1 MKLEGIFVLYQ
12 DTGILAPIKVDA
24 FIERLKNRSDFKK
37 LESKNPGW
45 KLVVIPAP
53 QQMTE
58 LASINL
64 TTKGVIVFYINI
76 GSRSPSAAESFI
88 EKIRKEHSWL
98 SDLPQSTMFIPIRN
112 QNTYVDYLNLE
123 EESNVTSKNH
133 RT

>member
-1 MKLEGIFVLYQ
+1 MIEGIFVLFQ
-12 DTGILAPIKVDA
+12 DTGNLAPTKA
-24 FIERLKNRSDFKK
+24 RALTAKCKKNILDLEDKFPNWRIMAIPCRS
-37 LESKNPGW
+37 
-45 KLVVIPAP
+45 P
-53 QQMTE
+53 QETE
-58 LASINL
+58 LRAIKL
-64 TTKGVIVFYINI
+64 TKKGVIVFYINI

-123 EESNVTSKNH
+123 EESNVTSKNQ